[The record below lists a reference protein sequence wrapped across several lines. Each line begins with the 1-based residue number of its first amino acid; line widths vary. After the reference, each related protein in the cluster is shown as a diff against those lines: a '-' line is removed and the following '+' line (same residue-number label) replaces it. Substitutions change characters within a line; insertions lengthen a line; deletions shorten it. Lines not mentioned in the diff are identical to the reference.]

1 MPRQYVNTQL
11 AMIVCVCLCLMA
23 YLSWLG
29 QLEEEP
35 GAAVADGASAAAAPA
50 APPAP
55 AAPTEPVVSTPSAAA
70 VELDVAAPESIS
82 VVVNKGRPLPAG
94 YAPRDLVDAGG
105 VQLRAEAAEAYRQL
119 QIGAATANV
128 AVSASS
134 GFRAADEQARL
145 HSSYL
150 ERYGSVVAESISARP
165 GFSEHQTGLAVDIAS
180 PDGSCSL
187 LPCFEGT
194 PAGVWAAANA
204 HQYGFIIRYP
214 NGAEAITG
222 YSYEPW
228 HLRYI
233 GVDLAR
239 RILDAGITLEEYAGL
254 PAAPGY

>member
-11 AMIVCVCLCLMA
+11 AMIVCVCLCLLA

-35 GAAVADGASAAAAPA
+35 GAAVGNGASAAAAPA
-50 APPAP
+50 APAE
-55 AAPTEPVVSTPSAAA
+55 PTEPVASTPSAAPP
-70 VELDVAAPESIS
+70 ELDFAAAESIS
-82 VVVNKGRPLPAG
+82 VVVNKGRPLPDG
-94 YAPRDLVDAGG
+94 YAPPDLVDAGG
-105 VQLRAEAAEAYRQL
+105 MQLRAEAAEAYRQL

-165 GFSEHQTGLAVDIAS
+165 GFSEHQTGLAVDIAN

-194 PAGVWAAANA
+194 PAGAWAAANA

-214 NGAEAITG
+214 NEAEAITG

-239 RILDAGITLEEYAGL
+239 RILDAGITLEEFAGL